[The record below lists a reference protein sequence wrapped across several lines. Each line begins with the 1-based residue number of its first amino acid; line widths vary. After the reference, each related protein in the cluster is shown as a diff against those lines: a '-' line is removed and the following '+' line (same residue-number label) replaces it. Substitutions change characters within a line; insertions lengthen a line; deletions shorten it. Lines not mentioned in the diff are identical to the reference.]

1 MSLVVRG
8 GFIVISYTDNKAT
21 FPDSR
26 RQSTSVRFND
36 TGLCRSVS
44 WSRHSFVLAPLFLDQ

>member
-8 GFIVISYTDNKAT
+8 GFIVISYTDNKAA

-36 TGLCRSVS
+36 TGLSVLS
-44 WSRHSFVLAPLFLDQ
+44 HGVGTPLS